1 MEKVTIY
8 DVAEEAGLSI
18 ATVSRYIN
26 HKGGISEKS
35 EAKIVAAIEKLH
47 YTPVASAQ
55 NLASGNSGTIGIQI
69 GDKLVDHYFYQ
80 FLSGVYHAA
89 MEEGF
94 DVLLT
99 RFDGDPD
106 QVCSNVLTRKKM
118 EGIIFPSVTGRES
131 EYIKGLYDREFPICY
146 AGIRQQWDTR
156 KQNVYGG
163 FTVYRREAMEL
174 LIQRGCKRILWIE
187 QFQRDLPKAEG
198 IIQGC
203 SKPEAFLDPVV
214 IEGMSVKEIHQM
226 LVEILK
232 KANHPDGI
240 FFISAEIA
248 GYVYAAAGE
257 SGLKIPDDVR
267 LITSIHSMQQ
277 DKLFTPN
284 LAAVYIDAYQMGY
297 QAGIQTC
304 AMIKGS
310 ERNLD
315 ARMVPYKILENETI

>member
-1 MEKVTIY
+1 MFSAI
-8 DVAEEAGLSI
+8 
-18 ATVSRYIN
+18 
-26 HKGGISEKS
+26 KS
-35 EAKIVAAIEKLH
+35 FAKRNRVLFILLIVAVSITLSYYISYDIPELISGIEKW
-47 YTPVASAQ
+47 Y
-55 NLASGNSGTIGIQI
+55 
-69 GDKLVDHYFYQ
+69 KLF
-80 FLSGVYHAA
+80 
-89 MEEGF
+89 
-94 DVLLT
+94 
-99 RFDGDPD
+99 
-106 QVCSNVLTRKKM
+106 
-118 EGIIFPSVTGRES
+118 S
-131 EYIKGLYDREFPICY
+131 E
-146 AGIRQQWDTR
+146 
-156 KQNVYGG
+156 
-163 FTVYRREAMEL
+163 
-174 LIQRGCKRILWIE
+174 
-187 QFQRDLPKAEG
+187 
-198 IIQGC
+198 
-203 SKPEAFLDPVV
+203 PVV

-232 KANHPDGI
+232 KVDHPDGI

-257 SGLKIPDDVR
+257 TGLKIPDDVR

>member
-1 MEKVTIY
+1 
-8 DVAEEAGLSI
+8 
-18 ATVSRYIN
+18 
-26 HKGGISEKS
+26 
-35 EAKIVAAIEKLH
+35 
-47 YTPVASAQ
+47 
-55 NLASGNSGTIGIQI
+55 
-69 GDKLVDHYFYQ
+69 
-80 FLSGVYHAA
+80 
-89 MEEGF
+89 
-94 DVLLT
+94 
-99 RFDGDPD
+99 
-106 QVCSNVLTRKKM
+106 
-118 EGIIFPSVTGRES
+118 
-131 EYIKGLYDREFPICY
+131 
-146 AGIRQQWDTR
+146 
-156 KQNVYGG
+156 
-163 FTVYRREAMEL
+163 
-174 LIQRGCKRILWIE
+174 
-187 QFQRDLPKAEG
+187 
-198 IIQGC
+198 
-203 SKPEAFLDPVV
+203 
-214 IEGMSVKEIHQM
+214 M